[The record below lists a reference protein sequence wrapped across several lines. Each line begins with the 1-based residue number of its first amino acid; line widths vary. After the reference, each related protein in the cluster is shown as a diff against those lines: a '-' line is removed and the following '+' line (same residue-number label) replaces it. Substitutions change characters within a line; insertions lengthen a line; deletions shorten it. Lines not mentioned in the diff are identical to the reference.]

1 MLLVHLAV
9 AASWQGKGLGSGFL
23 KDAMLS
29 LSALQAADI
38 AGIRALG
45 VHAKEDAAKPF
56 YECFDFPA
64 SPSDLYHLFRLLK
77 DTRAALKS

>member
-23 KDAMLS
+23 KDA
-29 LSALQAADI
+29 SALQAADI

-56 YECFDFPA
+56 YGCFDFPA
-64 SPSDLYHLFRLLK
+64 SPSDLYHPFRLLK
-77 DTRAALKS
+77 EIRAALKS